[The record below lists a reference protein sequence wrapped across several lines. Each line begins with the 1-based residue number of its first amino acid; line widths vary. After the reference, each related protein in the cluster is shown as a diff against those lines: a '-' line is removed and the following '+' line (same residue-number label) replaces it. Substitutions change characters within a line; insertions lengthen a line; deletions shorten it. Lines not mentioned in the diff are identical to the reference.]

1 MLKVVLN
8 LIPIFVIVLLAL
20 PTALFLN
27 MLDWTRDRGDRLSW
41 RLLRARVD
49 RPTKRRSQN
58 IALKDLGRAKR
69 IIMDKDNTTIVKGAG
84 KKLAIEGRIKQ
95 IRD

>member
-1 MLKVVLN
+1 MKVVLN
-8 LIPIFVIVLLAL
+8 LIPIVVIVLLAL

-49 RPTKRRSQN
+49 RPTKKTITEHCLEGLRTRQTDYHGQRQHHHRR
-58 IALKDLGRAKR
+58 GRR
-69 IIMDKDNTTIVKGAG
+69 
-84 KKLAIEGRIKQ
+84 
-95 IRD
+95 